1 MIKEVLPNLDNS
13 DNLKLFN
20 VRTIEE
26 APHRQTGVGCFL
38 CLPWPALQLNAH
50 YEAADAAG
58 EELECRLYF

>member
-26 APHRQTGVGCFL
+26 APHRQTGVGCFFCFSL
-38 CLPWPALQLNAH
+38 
-50 YEAADAAG
+50 AG
-58 EELECRLYF
+58 VAVERTL